1 MGGKRRISCL
11 HVRFQPVFVKCGV
24 CGCVAERYL
33 KQPAAGQRRTSHAA
47 SSARFCKR
55 AYLCALRGPED
66 ACGKQTRLL
75 TPYPAG
81 RGGIRAGG
89 RGGRA
94 SRRLAAQGGKPRIS
108 SKIPLL
114 FETSP
119 FRGKRAVDKTAKP
132 MKSARPLSVGCGVRR
147 QMGRPRHVS
156 YRRQAACPV
165 SRRNPPCL
173 LPRIFPFWK
182 CVVHTS
188 MPQDSGLLSRKRR
201 TAGECR
207 ARPLS
212 VHSPAVTDYD
222 LSVSPASAME
232 CFLPLR
238 APATPSTMAKPTNTR
253 HKTATRT
260 SETIGI
266 LLKI

>member
-33 KQPAAGQRRTSHAA
+33 KQPAAGQRRTSRAA

-132 MKSARPLSVGCGVRR
+132 MKSARPCPSAAESR
-147 QMGRPRHVS
+147 GRWGDRGMFH
-156 YRRQAACPV
+156 
-165 SRRNPPCL
+165 
-173 LPRIFPFWK
+173 
-182 CVVHTS
+182 
-188 MPQDSGLLSRKRR
+188 
-201 TAGECR
+201 TAGRLHVLYRAGTRRVCFHGYFRSGNVLSIRPCR
-207 ARPLS
+207 RIADCFHGNGEQPENAAR
-212 VHSPAVTDYD
+212 D
-222 LSVSPASAME
+222 LSA
-232 CFLPLR
+232 CTLR
-238 APATPSTMAKPTNTR
+238 
-253 HKTATRT
+253 
-260 SETIGI
+260 
-266 LLKI
+266 L